1 MLVQLNAGLLVL
13 LVVLTRVMLI
23 VREVLCLI
31 IDSSY
36 LMHIFRMLTVDNNI
50 E

>member
-36 LMHIFRMLTVDNNI
+36 LILIFRTFIVDNNAI
-50 E
+50 